1 MSRAPFMWLP
11 ERRELWT
18 WRVAKGK
25 TTQRGPKAS
34 LTVLELLGA
43 LHSPGVLRGPR
54 VISLLGR
61 D

>member
-1 MSRAPFMWLP
+1 MWLP